1 MTKYAAAAAAAA
13 KSLQSCP
20 TLCDPIDGSP
30 PVSAV
35 QVQRKAKVFGGVI
48 TASHLDLA
56 AKYEYF
62 S

>member
-1 MTKYAAAAAAAA
+1 LEIFKALE
-13 KSLQSCP
+13 KEKN
-20 TLCDPIDGSP
+20 D
-30 PVSAV
+30 